1 MRYDTL
7 HIAQRTTLS
16 SLLPCLLPSSAEGM
30 SDEELQ
36 EKALGVAKH
45 TLGGK
50 TDLERAAILHQH
62 IGSRAMGDMVIE
74 TFEPSP
80 GENMHVMLQP
90 ISGL

>member
-7 HIAQRTTLS
+7 HVVQRTTLS
-16 SLLPCLLPSSAEGM
+16 SVLLFVLSSSAEGM

-80 GENMHVMLQP
+80 GESMHLMLQP
-90 ISGL
+90 ISG